1 MQANNASKKNSK
13 KNYDE
18 VYGNRSSSL
27 NGTIIRECQTMTSIA
42 GHSRQKLSKI
52 QKKTDLFGNYF
63 SAFRKM
69 QDALVTCYSDNDIT
83 IT

>member
-1 MQANNASKKNSK
+1 
-13 KNYDE
+13 
-18 VYGNRSSSL
+18 
-27 NGTIIRECQTMTSIA
+27 MTSIA

-83 IT
+83 ITWASFK